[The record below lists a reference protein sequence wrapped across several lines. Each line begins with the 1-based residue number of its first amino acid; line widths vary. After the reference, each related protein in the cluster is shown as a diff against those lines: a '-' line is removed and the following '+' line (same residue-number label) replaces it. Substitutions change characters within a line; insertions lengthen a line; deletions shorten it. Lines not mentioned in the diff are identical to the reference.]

1 MTKAALSSQLFTDPE
16 CWSGRGLNPRPPAR
30 QTGTLPT
37 ELTRRRLINQ
47 HWSNIQSKNY
57 GYNSLMSQEC
67 TGTLCSFHVKGTKW
81 NRKQIKP
88 LIINA
93 ILFIFFEPAIVVNR
107 YMTCALFMTIKNW
120 VLEKTSEFEK
130 KTLSFEKR
138 LGFWKNL
145 RFEKNN
151 LSLKKNM
158 SFEKNLGF
166 FNKNLSFE
174 KKIWVL
180 KKTWVLKKNPEFWKI
195 WVLKKLELLQRKNY
209 RSENKTPN
217 LKIILFTIQISQ
229 NK

>member
-67 TGTLCSFHVKGTKW
+67 TETLCSFHVKGTKW

-88 LIINA
+88 FWSSTPFCHFLWASNRDQQVYNMRIIHDNKKLGFGKNLWVWKKKPLI
-93 ILFIFFEPAIVVNR
+93 
-107 YMTCALFMTIKNW
+107 
-120 VLEKTSEFEK
+120 FEK
-130 KTLSFEKR
+130 H

-145 RFEKNN
+145 RFEKKN
-151 LSLKKNM
+151 LSLKKTWV
-158 SFEKNLGF
+158 L
-166 FNKNLSFE
+166 
-174 KKIWVL
+174 KKIWVLL
-180 KKTWVLKKNPEFWKI
+180 KKTWVLKKNLSLKKDMSFEKKP
-195 WVLKKLELLQRKNY
+195 WVLKKSEFLKNLSFY
-209 RSENKTPN
+209 KEKIIG
-217 LKIILFTIQISQ
+217 LKIRPQT
-229 NK
+229 

>member
-67 TGTLCSFHVKGTKW
+67 TETLCSFHVKGTKW

-88 LIINA
+88 FWSSTPFCHFLWASNRDQQVYNMRIIHDNKK
-93 ILFIFFEPAIVVNR
+93 LGFG
-107 YMTCALFMTIKNW
+107 KNLW
-120 VLEKTSEFEK
+120 VWKKNPEFWKTSGFLKKPEIWKKKSEF
-130 KTLSFEKR
+130 
-138 LGFWKNL
+138 
-145 RFEKNN
+145 
-151 LSLKKNM
+151 KKNM

-166 FNKNLSFE
+166 FKKNLSFE
-174 KKIWVL
+174 KKIGV
-180 KKTWVLKKNPEFWKI
+180 
-195 WVLKKLELLQRKNY
+195 
-209 RSENKTPN
+209 
-217 LKIILFTIQISQ
+217 
-229 NK
+229 

>member
-67 TGTLCSFHVKGTKW
+67 TETLCSFHVKGTKW

-88 LIINA
+88 FWSSTPFCHFLWASNRDQQVYNMRIIHDNKK
-93 ILFIFFEPAIVVNR
+93 LGFG
-107 YMTCALFMTIKNW
+107 KNLW
-120 VLEKTSEFEK
+120 VWKK
-130 KTLSFEKR
+130 KTLSFEKH

-145 RFEKNN
+145 RFEK
-151 LSLKKNM
+151 
-158 SFEKNLGF
+158 
-166 FNKNLSFE
+166 KNLS
-174 KKIWVL
+174 L
-180 KKTWVLKKNPEFWKI
+180 KKTWVLKKICFFFFKKT
-195 WVLKKLELLQRKNY
+195 WVLKKNLSLKKDMRFEKKPWVLKKSEFLKNLSFY
-209 RSENKTPN
+209 KEKIIG
-217 LKIILFTIQISQ
+217 LKIRPQT
-229 NK
+229 

>member
-67 TGTLCSFHVKGTKW
+67 TETLCSFHVKGTKW

-88 LIINA
+88 
-93 ILFIFFEPAIVVNR
+93 FYHQRHFVIFFEPAIVISS
-107 YMTCALFMTIKNW
+107 TCALFMTKNLW
-120 VLEKTSEFEK
+120 VWKK
-130 KTLSFEKR
+130 KTLSFEKH

-145 RFEKNN
+145 RFEK
-151 LSLKKNM
+151 
-158 SFEKNLGF
+158 
-166 FNKNLSFE
+166 
-174 KKIWVL
+174 KIWV
-180 KKTWVLKKNPEFWKI
+180 
-195 WVLKKLELLQRKNY
+195 
-209 RSENKTPN
+209 
-217 LKIILFTIQISQ
+217 
-229 NK
+229 

>member
-67 TGTLCSFHVKGTKW
+67 TETLCSFHVKGTKW

-88 LIINA
+88 FWSSTPFCHFLWASNRDQQVYNMRIIHDNKK
-93 ILFIFFEPAIVVNR
+93 LGFG
-107 YMTCALFMTIKNW
+107 KNLW
-120 VLEKTSEFEK
+120 VWKKKNPEFWKTSGFLKKPEIWKKKSEF
-130 KTLSFEKR
+130 
-138 LGFWKNL
+138 
-145 RFEKNN
+145 
-151 LSLKKNM
+151 KKNM

-166 FNKNLSFE
+166 FKKNLSFE
-174 KKIWVL
+174 KKIWV
-180 KKTWVLKKNPEFWKI
+180 
-195 WVLKKLELLQRKNY
+195 
-209 RSENKTPN
+209 
-217 LKIILFTIQISQ
+217 
-229 NK
+229 

>member
-67 TGTLCSFHVKGTKW
+67 TETLCSFHVKGTKW

-88 LIINA
+88 
-93 ILFIFFEPAIVVNR
+93 FYHQRHFVIFFEPAIVISS
-107 YMTCALFMTIKNW
+107 TCALFMTIKNW

-130 KTLSFEKR
+130 KNPWVLKNIWVFEKTWD
-138 LGFWKNL
+138 LKKKSEF
-145 RFEKNN
+145 
-151 LSLKKNM
+151 KKNM

-166 FNKNLSFE
+166 FKKNLSFE
-174 KKIWVL
+174 KKIWV
-180 KKTWVLKKNPEFWKI
+180 
-195 WVLKKLELLQRKNY
+195 
-209 RSENKTPN
+209 
-217 LKIILFTIQISQ
+217 
-229 NK
+229 

>member
-88 LIINA
+88 FWSSTPFCHFLWASNRDQQVYNMRIIHDN
-93 ILFIFFEPAIVVNR
+93 
-107 YMTCALFMTIKNW
+107 
-120 VLEKTSEFEK
+120 K
-130 KTLSFEKR
+130 K
-138 LGFWKNL
+138 LGFGKNL
-145 RFEKNN
+145 
-151 LSLKKNM
+151 
-158 SFEKNLGF
+158 
-166 FNKNLSFE
+166 
-174 KKIWVL
+174 WV
-180 KKTWVLKKNPEFWKI
+180 WKKNPQFWKTSGFLKKPEIWKKQSEFKKKHEFWK
-195 WVLKKLELLQRKNY
+195 K
-209 RSENKTPN
+209 SG
-217 LKIILFTIQISQ
+217 FF
-229 NK
+229 

>member
-67 TGTLCSFHVKGTKW
+67 TETLCSFHVKGTKW

-88 LIINA
+88 
-93 ILFIFFEPAIVVNR
+93 FYHQRHFVIFFEPAIVISR
-107 YMTCALFMTIKNW
+107 YITCALFMTIKNW

-130 KTLSFEKR
+130 K
-138 LGFWKNL
+138 
-145 RFEKNN
+145 
-151 LSLKKNM
+151 
-158 SFEKNLGF
+158 
-166 FNKNLSFE
+166 
-174 KKIWVL
+174 
-180 KKTWVLKKNPEFWKI
+180 NPEFWKTSGFLKKPEIWKKKI
-195 WVLKKLELLQRKNY
+195 WV
-209 RSENKTPN
+209 
-217 LKIILFTIQISQ
+217 
-229 NK
+229 